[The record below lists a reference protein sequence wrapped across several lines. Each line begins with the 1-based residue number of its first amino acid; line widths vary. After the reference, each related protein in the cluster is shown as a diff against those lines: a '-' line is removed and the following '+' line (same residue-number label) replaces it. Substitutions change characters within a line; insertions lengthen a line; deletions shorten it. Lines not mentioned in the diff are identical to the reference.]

1 MGNEPKVWK
10 PAIKRKARIIDSNR
24 LPKGPFN
31 LFARF
36 ISPNPVTSFTPVER
50 FPAIDRSAFLSPYTS
65 VVGDVAIHKNVFIA
79 PGATLR
85 ADEGT
90 PFSIG
95 SNTNI
100 QDGVILHGLANQQI
114 RVGNKRYS
122 IYIGRGASIAHGAI
136 VHGPCYIGDR
146 VFVSFK
152 AIVFNAFVGRG
163 SYISMDA
170 IVTNGVRIAPNR
182 FVPPGAHIDTQA
194 KADKLSRVPRGSREF
209 AREVQRVNR
218 EFPPSYYALFGTHRC
233 SCGIAYDRKRLL
245 K

>member
-1 MGNEPKVWK
+1 MGNEPKLWK
-10 PAIKRKARIIDSNR
+10 PTIRRNAKIGETNR
-24 LPKGPFN
+24 LPKGPIN

-36 ISPNPVTSFTPVER
+36 ISPNPVTSINPVEQ
-50 FPAIDRSAFLSPYTS
+50 FPTIDQSAFISPFSS
-65 VVGDVAIHKNVFIA
+65 VIGDVSIRKNVFIA
-79 PGATLR
+79 PSATLR

-100 QDGVILHGLANQQI
+100 QDGVILHGLANKYV

-122 IYIGRGASIAHGAI
+122 IFIGKGASITHGAI
-136 VHGPCYIGDR
+136 IHGPCYIGDG
-146 VFVSFK
+146 VFVGFK
-152 AIVFNAFVGRG
+152 AIVFNAYVGRG

-170 IVTNGVRIAPNR
+170 IVMNGVRIAPGR

-194 KADKLSRVPRGSREF
+194 KANKLGRVPSESREF

-218 EFPPSYYALFGTHRC
+218 EFPPSYHSLFGTHRC
-233 SCGIAYDRKRLL
+233 SCGMAYDRKHLL